1 MLRQTFQLLVFLTVL
16 AVAPAAAGQ
25 RLSAARHGSGCPH
38 DAARA
43 AAAANAFRAAT
54 AHARNWRNAQK
65 SGGGTII
72 LFDHIPSDGSP
83 LGIGRAS
90 GVFMP

>member
-1 MLRQTFQLLVFLTVL
+1 MPRQTFKLLVFLMVL

-25 RLSAARHGSGCPH
+25 RLTAARHGSGCPH

-43 AAAANAFRAAT
+43 AAAAK
-54 AHARNWRNAQK
+54 ARSTQARSLAQR
-65 SGGGTII
+65 GGGGIKII
-72 LFDHIPSDGSP
+72 LFERIPSDGSP

>member
-1 MLRQTFQLLVFLTVL
+1 MPRQTFKLLILLMVL

-43 AAAANAFRAAT
+43 AAAAKPSGAP
-54 AHARNWRNAQK
+54 ARTIAQR
-65 SGGGTII
+65 GGGMRII
-72 LFDHIPSDGSP
+72 VFERIPSDGSP
-83 LGIGRAS
+83 LGIGRTS